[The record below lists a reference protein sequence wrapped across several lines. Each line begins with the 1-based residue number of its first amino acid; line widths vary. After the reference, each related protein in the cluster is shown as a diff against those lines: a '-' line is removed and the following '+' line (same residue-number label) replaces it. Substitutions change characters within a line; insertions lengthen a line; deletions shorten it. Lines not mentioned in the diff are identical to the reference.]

1 VEEKELLK
9 EHPAMFRNNP
19 LMFILAFVLI
29 FFYGMGLLILLSWWL
44 QSLNT
49 TLILTNKRTI
59 LRKGILSKY
68 TNEVLHSNVRNVQVG
83 QNVFQ
88 RIFGVGKIGISSAGQ
103 SGVEIEVS
111 GIRNPQKVSK
121 LIDEHRQL

>member
-1 VEEKELLK
+1 
-9 EHPAMFRNNP
+9 
-19 LMFILAFVLI
+19 
-29 FFYGMGLLILLSWWL
+29 
-44 QSLNT
+44 
-49 TLILTNKRTI
+49 
-59 LRKGILSKY
+59 
-68 TNEVLHSNVRNVQVG
+68 VLHSNVRNVQVG